1 LTTGKRQN
9 KYLPSLT
16 WSSAHFEESSTGELD
31 GIDGSTRN
39 SNLPFFDLSI
49 IIAATDNFSDANKL
63 GQGGFGSIY
72 KVHTTLPQ
80 GVLKF
85 A

>member
-1 LTTGKRQN
+1 LATGKRQN

-16 WSSAHFEESSTGELD
+16 WSSAHFEESSTGELN
-31 GIDGSTRN
+31 GSPRN
-39 SNLPFFDLSI
+39 SDLPFFDLSI

-63 GQGGFGSIY
+63 GQGGFGSVY

>member
-31 GIDGSTRN
+31 GSTRH
-39 SNLPFFDLSI
+39 SDLPFFDLSI
-49 IIAATDNFSDANKL
+49 IIAVPKKKNNVTSL
-63 GQGGFGSIY
+63 G
-72 KVHTTLPQ
+72 KV
-80 GVLKF
+80 VLALFIRYILLSLKEF
-85 A
+85 